1 MCTGAKNFTHQI
13 HAKHMS
19 QKIQA
24 KKWGGRRGEERERR
38 ERRERGG
45 GGVKNSQA
53 RACTMGA
60 PKKKG
65 LENLEVR
72 SGHKIFLSRD
82 DEKWNEKNCLGRD
95 LEGWKKVEYHTA
107 RPFYFASKLARHLYP
122 FAAPVLA
129 GTTIPT
135 WQHRFPSAQRS

>member
-1 MCTGAKNFTHQI
+1 M
-13 HAKHMS
+13 
-19 QKIQA
+19 
-24 KKWGGRRGEERERR
+24 RGEERRR
-38 ERRERGG
+38 EREEREERGGG

-82 DEKWNEKNCLGRD
+82 DEK
-95 LEGWKKVEYHTA
+95 
-107 RPFYFASKLARHLYP
+107 
-122 FAAPVLA
+122 
-129 GTTIPT
+129 
-135 WQHRFPSAQRS
+135 